1 MVVPSVSEGG
11 RGGGDCVAKSVS
23 RREMVVS
30 LFLSVV
36 LLYLDGFICDKKRGA
51 ELCIHVAVL
60 VLVVAMVVVV
70 VVVVVVVAVAV
81 VVISADRL

>member
-1 MVVPSVSEGG
+1 MLVVPSVSEGG
-11 RGGGDCVAKSVS
+11 RDGGDCVAKSVS

-51 ELCIHVAVL
+51 ELCIHVAV
-60 VLVVAMVVVV
+60 VVAMVVVV